1 MQSLDLSLNRRRL
14 HFRHFNPLMCRSPF
28 CRVYRPTGY
37 VAASVSCVLR
47 PMSLC
52 QPNPLYLLFFF
63 IFAACLFFASV
74 YRGGGGGGIE
84 SCERGSNSWE
94 WASAELI
101 VCGVNIWRLAPTDS
115 ARNADRCTEK
125 KYENCIRKTLF
136 KTAINRRA
144 NEKTLSRDFLSY
156 IS

>member
-1 MQSLDLSLNRRRL
+1 MWQHLC
-14 HFRHFNPLMCRSPF
+14 P
-28 CRVYRPTGY
+28 
-37 VAASVSCVLR
+37 VSCVPCPSASQIHYTSCFFLF
-47 PMSLC
+47 L
-52 QPNPLYLLFFF
+52 PLASFSRQF
-63 IFAACLFFASV
+63 IGA
-74 YRGGGGGGIE
+74 GGGIE

>member
-28 CRVYRPTGY
+28 CRVCRPTGY

-74 YRGGGGGGIE
+74 YRGGGGGE
-84 SCERGSNSWE
+84 VSSPARGVQIVGSGRRQSSLF
-94 WASAELI
+94 AVLI
-101 VCGVNIWRLAPTDS
+101 FGVWHQQTAPGMPTD
-115 ARNADRCTEK
+115 AL
-125 KYENCIRKTLF
+125 RKST
-136 KTAINRRA
+136 KTA
-144 NEKTLSRDFLSY
+144 
-156 IS
+156 